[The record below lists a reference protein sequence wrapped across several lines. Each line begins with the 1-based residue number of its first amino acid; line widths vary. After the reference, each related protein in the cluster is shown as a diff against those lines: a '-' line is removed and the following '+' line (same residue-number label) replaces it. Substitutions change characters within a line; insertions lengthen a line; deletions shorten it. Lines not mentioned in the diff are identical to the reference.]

1 MRKKKKKEN
10 LGKWAGIALLAGT
23 YLVIS
28 GDGKRIGLDKAIEQV
43 TQAVTLL
50 SAGVNELKESATERV
65 AETTEAVK
73 VHSEGG
79 QKETVTEETK
89 KKEPSPTE
97 KEDSTG
103 GNYYDES
110 IYDDKGEI
118 VRVKDGDTYVV
129 SVNEEDITVRL
140 IGVDTPESVA
150 PEEYYKENSEEGK
163 EVSAIV
169 KEKIKKGDTVFLEY
183 DIEKCDKYGRSLA
196 YVYFEDGKMVQ
207 EWLLENGYAQ
217 TMTIQ
222 PNSKYADLFASMQ
235 KEAMKAQKGL
245 WADYE

>member
-1 MRKKKKKEN
+1 MRKKKKKGN

-50 SAGVNELKESATERV
+50 SAGVNELKESATEKIE
-65 AETTEAVK
+65 ETTETVK
-73 VHSEGG
+73 VYAEGG

-89 KKEPSPTE
+89 KKETVTKE
-97 KEDSTG
+97 KEESTSSNYDDSV
-103 GNYYDES
+103 
-110 IYDDKGEI
+110 YDDKGEI

-129 SVNEEDITVRL
+129 SVREEEITVRL

-150 PEEYYKENSEEGK
+150 PEGYYKENSEEGK